1 MHVVRL
7 HGKDSREIVSQL
19 DVFEV
24 CLVKK
29 IAIETGVR
37 VLPATDCRLEES
49 TKVFHWE
56 CPVRPNGPGSDD
68 AISDVEKSMYGQR
81 TC

>member
-7 HGKDSREIVSQL
+7 HGKDSGEIVSQL
-19 DVFEV
+19 DMFEA

-37 VLPATDCRLEES
+37 IPPATDRRLEES
-49 TKVFHWE
+49 AKAFHWE
-56 CPVRPNGPGSDD
+56 CPVRPNRPSGDD